1 MKKILFSL
9 FILTLAYGQI
19 LTDEYYD
26 ITAFLLDIESGN
38 VTSVQKELP
47 KLQKAYPN
55 DPNILLLDALLTTD
69 GISAINKYSKIFNEY
84 PTSRYADLALYRV
97 YCYYFINED
106 YANSNIYFNKFK
118 EDYPNS
124 QYFKSCRYIN
134 LPKNANTTPPVSSKD
149 ENKKNNT
156 QPKNLTTYEI
166 QMAAFSMKEN
176 AEKLSNS
183 LKNQGYTTKLIN
195 KNELT
200 AVILIYQTDNESK
213 LNALLDNLS
222 KQYKLS
228 PKILK

>member
-26 ITAFLLDIESGN
+26 ITTFLIDIESGN
-38 VTSVQKELP
+38 ITSVQKELP
-47 KLQKAYPN
+47 KLLKAYPN

-69 GISAINKYSKIFNEY
+69 GISAIIKYSKIFNEY

-106 YANSNIYFNKFK
+106 YSNSNIYFNKFK
-118 EDYPNS
+118 QYYPNS

-134 LPKNANTTPPVSSKD
+134 LPKNANITSPVTSKD
-149 ENKKNNT
+149 ENKKDNT
-156 QPKNLTTYEI
+156 QTKNLTTYQI

-176 AEKLSNS
+176 AEKLANS
-183 LKNQGYTTKLIN
+183 LKSQGFTIKLVN

-200 AVILIYQTDNESK
+200 AVILIYQTDDTSK
-213 LNALLDNLS
+213 LNSLLDNLS

-228 PKILK
+228 PKILW